1 MPVKKTDKEQW
12 VRAGLALLDGARV
25 PGSFRGRGGSDVRE
39 VPGTGRYLPEVTLG
53 EICALVAQM
62 SDQETLSKG
71 SFYNHFPD
79 GLIAL
84 YEAVIDAWQDER
96 DKALEK
102 SHVTVLQDPA
112 EVLRVLR
119 SSAEQTAVRDD
130 AMGRWADAADAGEE
144 GATQAR
150 YALAASNEKILG
162 ILTATLVKLGLAA
175 GGQGKDGMAETQ
187 AKLLAADFGCGRGTM
202 TVAPGDENGF
212 KNLMQ
217 GLDDMAFAER
227 ERQRKARDRRLDVSS
242 IKSDGRQTKIF
253 VVTAQ
258 SADPAEVQAAVADLA
273 DRIEASEAAAAANAQ
288 GRRG

>member
-12 VRAGLALLDGARV
+12 VRAVLALLDGVDVPSDYDDPRRV
-25 PGSFRGRGGSDVRE
+25 HGA
-39 VPGTGRYLPEVTLG
+39 GRYPAEVNLG
-53 EICALVAQM
+53 DICDLVAQM
-62 SDQETLSKG
+62 SGQRTLSKG
-71 SFYNHFPD
+71 SFYNHFPG
-79 GLIAL
+79 GLPSL
-84 YEAVIDAWQDER
+84 YEAGINAWQDER
-96 DKALEK
+96 DEALEN
-102 SHVTVLQDPA
+102 SHITVLQDPE

-119 SSAEQTAVRDD
+119 SFAERTAVRDD
-130 AMGRWADAADAGEE
+130 AFGRWTEDAIDTTA
-144 GATQAR
+144 ATQAR
-150 YALAASNEKILG
+150 DALAASNEKILG
-162 ILTATLVKLGLAA
+162 ILTAALVKLGLAS

-217 GLDDMAFAER
+217 GLADMAFAER

-242 IKSDGRQTKIF
+242 IKSDGRKTTIF
-253 VVTAQ
+253 VVTAG

-273 DRIEASEAAAAANAQ
+273 DRIEASEAAAAATGQ